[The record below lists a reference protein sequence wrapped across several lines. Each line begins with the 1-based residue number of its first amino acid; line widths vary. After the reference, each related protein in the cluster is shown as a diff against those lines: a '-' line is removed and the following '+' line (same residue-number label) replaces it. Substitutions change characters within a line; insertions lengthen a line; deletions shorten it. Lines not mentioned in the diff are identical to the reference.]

1 MECLEAYG
9 HFDHFSRSTASTT
22 NLEYSTKGF
31 ESTLVPRTSSIPPP
45 SSSAL
50 LTTETLDDDQE
61 DEMVWKLAVFIP
73 VSFIIGSLVPVLA
86 LVLYLRRFRFMPS
99 LRKKKTPVSKQKKKP
114 TSLKVEET
122 SFMESVK
129 EEIEE
134 DEETPKRSNFRSPL
148 DIIHLLKRKSPPTL
162 PAESTGLK
170 KFPMFEDF
178 KKEQA
183 SNSDVDSEKNSEAK
197 YSSCPSLEGKTRS
210 VSNEKKQFIII
221 IERGN
226 KIKRFVPP
234 SYLSLMKP
242 LKSNPR

>member
-1 MECLEAYG
+1 MMECLEANG

-22 NLEYSTKGF
+22 NLDYSTKGF

-61 DEMVWKLAVFIP
+61 DGTVWKLAVFIP

-99 LRKKKTPVSKQKKKP
+99 LRKKKTPVSKKKKP
-114 TSLKVEET
+114 TSPKVEET

-148 DIIHLLKRKSPPTL
+148 DIINLLKRKSPPTL

-197 YSSCPSLEGKTRS
+197 YSSCPSLEGKTKS
-210 VSNEKKQFIII
+210 VSNEKNNIL
-221 IERGN
+221 
-226 KIKRFVPP
+226 
-234 SYLSLMKP
+234 LS
-242 LKSNPR
+242 R